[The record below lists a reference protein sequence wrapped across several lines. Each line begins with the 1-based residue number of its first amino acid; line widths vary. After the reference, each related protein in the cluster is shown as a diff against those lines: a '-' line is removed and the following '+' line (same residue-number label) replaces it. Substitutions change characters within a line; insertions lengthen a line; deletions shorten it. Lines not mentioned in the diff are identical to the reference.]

1 MKFNSLEFL
10 SKNQKLL
17 WIIASI
23 ALIFILILA
32 FVAYFRYY
40 ALFPGQTKRFQGFSF
55 NSIKNMKKDDRDEFL
70 MNKYNISK
78 DISKNLIIKKNYVLY
93 EKNTNTD
100 KKDQKIIVVF
110 PGNGFSLSSILSGFE
125 NGRYLEKYA
134 PYDNI
139 MLINYPSHAFSQKK
153 VIDYGYDAIKEL
165 INKGYKVENI
175 DVLGRSIGGG
185 VSAQVL
191 KRLKKENILI
201 NNYINFNS
209 FSKINKVLPFS
220 PKHMKNGGLFRKCI
234 AFLSSM
240 IFIGFSFNSERVIN
254 DKESYVSGNITVIR
268 TKGDEVIDEYASL
281 SGGVKNQAV
290 KQIENIGL
298 IYNNDV
304 YEAVEENGKRHN
316 MLLKANKNGEI
327 SDLRVIEGE
336 NTHDLINMNQI
347 IEIFGVKRI

>member
-153 VIDYGYDAIKEL
+153 VIDYGYNAIKDL
-165 INKGYKVENI
+165 INTGYKPENI
-175 DVLGRSIGGG
+175 DVIGHSIGGA
-185 VSAQVL
+185 VSANVL
-191 KRLKKENILI
+191 QKLVKEDGVKVGNYVNI
-201 NNYINFNS
+201 NS
-209 FSKINKVLPFS
+209 FSKISKVLPFAPES
-220 PKHMKNGGLFRKCI
+220 MQEGKARK
-234 AFLSSM
+234 ALSVLSSAV
-240 IFIGFSFNSERVIN
+240 FAGFELNAEKILN
-254 DKESYVSGNITVIR
+254 DKENSIAENMTVISA
-268 TKGDEVIDEYASL
+268 KGDEVIDEYASL
-281 SGGVKNQAV
+281 SRKVENENVNLIKND
-290 KQIENIGL
+290 KELNDPHNEINLGQITEIL
-298 IYNNDV
+298 S
-304 YEAVEENGKRHN
+304 GKS
-316 MLLKANKNGEI
+316 K
-327 SDLRVIEGE
+327 
-336 NTHDLINMNQI
+336 
-347 IEIFGVKRI
+347 